1 MSYRPPTGP
10 CGSRHPTTT
19 PTVTRSAS
27 RTTAYCDLRRQENRM
42 TSVEDTRRST
52 RDAYP
57 ADLASFVRE
66 RWDEDRAGSLPDQGR
81 LETLISACYQAGLLR
96 EEERAVT
103 FRVILCDP
111 DLLPPREGP
120 PDGTHRLEFP
130 RPRPFDVQEIRR
142 LSPAADYYRSL
153 IGACFDEEEGLRVW
167 GLVHTGPRWLR
178 GGQGGR
184 DVPPPLPPVLV
195 LRAYG
200 PGRIAVDVGLKA
212 LCKLEE
218 GRLSDTS
225 MDVFDS
231 RWLPDTFA
239 PVRGELAKIH
249 AGLRDQARKKGEVWA
264 RLDNDIIRVIGQHTI
279 KRIISAVRDSHHGG
293 TVVIVPPYLADDI
306 LEGRYVSLKYKFIDA
321 EPRRRFRT
329 LIVDVMNALARSHAG
344 TPARDPVGWDDYEA
358 SSDRELT
365 GLDEAIFE
373 VAHLI
378 AGLTAVDGAV
388 VLTQRFELLGFG
400 GEISGKLPAVKTV
413 ARALDVEADTAF
425 DESAEGV
432 GTRHRSA
439 YRLCKALPDVIA
451 VVISQDGNVRFVKC
465 KDGAITYWDQT

>member
-1 MSYRPPTGP
+1 M
-10 CGSRHPTTT
+10 
-19 PTVTRSAS
+19 
-27 RTTAYCDLRRQENRM
+27 
-42 TSVEDTRRST
+42 EDTRST
-52 RDAYP
+52 IQDAYP
-57 ADLASFVRE
+57 ADLARFVRE
-66 RWDEDRAGSLPDQGR
+66 RWDEDRVGPLPDHGAF
-81 LETLISACYQAGLLR
+81 ETLISACYQASLLQ
-96 EEERAVT
+96 EEERAVN

-111 DLLPPREGP
+111 EVLPPREGP
-120 PDGTHRLEFP
+120 PGGTHRLEFP
-130 RPRPFDVQEIRR
+130 RPRRFDVQEIRR

-153 IGACFDEEEGLRVW
+153 IGVRFDEEEGLGIW
-167 GLVHTGPRWLR
+167 GLVHSGPRWLR

-184 DVPPPLPPVLV
+184 DIPPPLPLAPI
-195 LRAYG
+195 LRVHG
-200 PGRIAVDVGLKA
+200 PGRIAVDVGSEA

-218 GRLSDTS
+218 GRLSDAS
-225 MDVFDS
+225 MDVFES

-239 PVRGELAKIH
+239 PVRGELAEIH
-249 AGLRDQARKKGEVWA
+249 ARIRDQARKKGEVWA
-264 RLDNDIIRVIGQHTI
+264 RLDNDLIRVIGQHTI
-279 KRIISAVRDSHHGG
+279 KRIIAAVRDSHHGG

-400 GEISGKLPAVKTV
+400 GEISGELPAVKTV

-465 KDGAITYWDQT
+465 KDGAVTYWDQA